1 MGAGWLSVV
10 LRWIAWLSTAE
21 PWGGLLVVWPGT
33 ERLPGGDVAPWCPVR
48 ESQLGPAAL
57 RSPRVGAVFLSA
69 AV

>member
-1 MGAGWLSVV
+1 MA
-10 LRWIAWLSTAE
+10 
-21 PWGGLLVVWPGT
+21 WPGT
-33 ERLPGGDVAPWCPVR
+33 ERLLGGDVAPWCPVR